1 MKKTRRP
8 AQYSREA
15 FGTHKVIK
23 RHPSARANRALE
35 RSPAKPSGSSNRR
48 LKSAN
53 NTNGS
58 LTDSTLTSREPGGAT
73 LIVGANRATKSAA
86 VAALAREL
94 GRRLSRID
102 LSAVISRYIGETEN
116 NLNQLFAQAQRAG
129 AMLFFDDA
137 DALFGTRSDVKD
149 SHDRYTNMQI
159 NYLLQQLQ
167 AHPELEVLSV
177 NQLSPSDEAFA
188 RRLYR
193 VIKIPRKNK

>member
-1 MKKTRRP
+1 M
-8 AQYSREA
+8 
-15 FGTHKVIK
+15 
-23 RHPSARANRALE
+23 
-35 RSPAKPSGSSNRR
+35 
-48 LKSAN
+48 
-53 NTNGS
+53 
-58 LTDSTLTSREPGGAT
+58 
-73 LIVGANRATKSAA
+73 ATKSAA